1 MTPVETLGRCPL
13 FQDFTETG
21 LRILASVAQERSL
34 PEGAPIFV
42 EGMLGDSLFVIRQGR
57 VRLGLRGADGR
68 DRGLATLAE
77 GEHFGEL
84 SLVCPDVPRLAS
96 AVAAT
101 PVELLEIRQRDFAR
115 LQTQKPQACL
125 KLVLA
130 IAGTFGRRVL
140 ENRETLRGVLV
151 PAARR

>member
-1 MTPVETLGRCPL
+1 MTAVETLARCAL
-13 FQDFTETG
+13 FRDFTDTG
-21 LRILASVAQERSL
+21 LRILASIAGERSV

-42 EGMLGDSLFVIRQGR
+42 EGMPGDCLLVIRQGQ
-57 VRLGLRGADGR
+57 VRLSLRGADGR
-68 DRGLATLAE
+68 ERALATLGP

-84 SLVCPDVPRLAS
+84 SLVCPDVPRLVTAS
-96 AVAAT
+96 AQT

-125 KLVLA
+125 KLILA
-130 IAGTFGRRVL
+130 VAGSFGRRVS
-140 ENRETLRGVLV
+140 ENRETLRGLLA

>member
-1 MTPVETLGRCPL
+1 MTAVETLARCPL
-13 FQDFTETG
+13 FRDFTDTG
-21 LRILASVAQERSL
+21 LRIVASIAQERSV

-42 EGMLGDSLFVIRQGR
+42 EGMLGDSLFVVRSGR
-57 VRLGLRGADGR
+57 VAVGLRDPEGR
-68 DRGLATLAE
+68 PHVLASLGE

-84 SLVCPDVPRLAS
+84 SLVCPDVPRLVS
-96 AVAAT
+96 AVAQT
-101 PVELLEIRQRDFAR
+101 PVELLEIRQRDFAK

-130 IAGTFGRRVL
+130 IAGTFGRRL
-140 ENRETLRGVLV
+140 SDNREVLGGLLV